1 MTDEK
6 MVSSNNIT
14 PPPEEY
20 FDVLDENG
28 EKTGRTKLRR
38 EVHRNGDWHRAV
50 DVFVVKGDEV
60 LLQKRCATKDSYPDT
75 WDLSCGGHIT
85 AGEDSLE
92 TAVRELEEELGLK
105 ARPEELEFVGSFKA
119 SARPAPDFVNNSFN
133 DMYILRTEAEISE
146 LRFQEE
152 EISALKY
159 VPIREFREMV
169 RRGVV
174 YSSDRSPDGLGGL
187 EEGLG
192 EGLVPHPQMY
202 EKFFEVMGLVEHK
215 NSLLMSFI
223 FLLYHRL

>member
-1 MTDEK
+1 MTDEE
-6 MVSSNNIT
+6 MVGSNNIT

-38 EVHRNGDWHRAV
+38 EVHRDGDWHRAV

-85 AGEDSLE
+85 AGEDSPE

-105 ARPEELEFVGSFKA
+105 VRPEELEFVGSFKA
-119 SARPAPDFVNNSFN
+119 SARPAPDFINNSFN
-133 DMYILRTEAEISE
+133 DMYVLRTEAEISE

-174 YSSDRSPDGLGGL
+174 YSSDRGSEGLGGL

-202 EKFFEVMGLVEHK
+202 EKFFEVIGLAGHK
-215 NSLLMSFI
+215 K
-223 FLLYHRL
+223 